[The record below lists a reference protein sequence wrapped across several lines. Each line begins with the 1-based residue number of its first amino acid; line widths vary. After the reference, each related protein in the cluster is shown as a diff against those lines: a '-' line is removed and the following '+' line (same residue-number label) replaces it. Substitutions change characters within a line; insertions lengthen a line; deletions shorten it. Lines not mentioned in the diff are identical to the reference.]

1 MLDNVEISVR
11 AGDGG
16 DGAISFR
23 HEKQASKG
31 GPDGGDGGRGGHV
44 FLTTDRGSNTL
55 SYFQRNHIFEAEEG
69 GRGKGKHM
77 HGKNGS
83 DTVITVPVGTVVYR
97 KPPEGARELVVDLDQ
112 PGQVV
117 LLARG
122 GDGGRGNAH
131 FSSPMDHV
139 PRIAEAGE
147 RGGQCT
153 YLLELKLLADVGII
167 GLPNAG
173 KSSLLAAASAARP
186 KIADYPFTTLEP
198 NLGVAHL
205 GWRTMVL
212 ADIPGLI
219 EGAHEGKGLGHD
231 FLRHIERTRILVHM
245 VDGGSAHPAKDV
257 AAVNREM
264 ALFNEEL
271 GQKKQITVV
280 NKIDLPDVR
289 QRMPRLRV
297 WLRRYQP
304 VFFISAATH
313 EGVADVM
320 TAAARYLDSL
330 PEAPPARPLVNRE
343 ALLPARTREVPRVE
357 RKDGGFVV
365 RHSRAERLAARSDTR
380 NSMVLGQLWEQL
392 RRMGVVK
399 ALQTAGATPGAAV
412 RLGEVTLRW
421 WL

>member
-1 MLDNVEISVR
+1 MLDNVEIFVH

-23 HEKQASKG
+23 HEKHAAKG
-31 GPDGGDGGRGGHV
+31 GPDGGDGGRGGHI
-44 FLTTDRGSNTL
+44 FLTADTGPNTL
-55 SYFQRNHIFEAEEG
+55 SYFQRKHMFEAEAG
-69 GRGKGKHM
+69 GSGSRRNM

-83 DTVITVPVGTVVYR
+83 DLVVTVPVGTIVYR
-97 KPPEGARELVVDLDQ
+97 KSPEGAREPVADLDQ
-112 PGQVV
+112 PGQTI
-117 LLARG
+117 LLAKG

-131 FSSPMDHV
+131 FSTPTDHV
-139 PRIAEAGE
+139 PRIAEPGE
-147 RGGQCT
+147 RGAQFT
-153 YLLELKLLADVGII
+153 YALELKLLADVGII

-186 KIADYPFTTLEP
+186 RIADYPFTTLEP
-198 NLGVAHL
+198 NLGVARL
-205 GWRTMVL
+205 SWRTLVL

-231 FLRHIERTRILVHM
+231 FLRHIERTRLLIHV
-245 VDGGSAHPAKDV
+245 VDGGSAHPARDV
-257 AAVNREM
+257 ATVNREM

-271 GQKKQITVV
+271 GRRRQITVV
-280 NKIDLPDVR
+280 NKIDMPHVH
-289 QRMPRLRV
+289 QRMSQLRV

-313 EGVADVM
+313 EGVADLM

-330 PEAPPARPLVNRE
+330 PKPPPAKPLVRRE
-343 ALLPARTREVPRVE
+343 TLLPPRIREVPRVE
-357 RKDGGFVV
+357 IIGGEFVV

-380 NSMVLGQLWEQL
+380 HPQVLGQLWEQY

-399 ALQTAGATPGAAV
+399 ALQSAGATPGAAV